1 MLIRNKEQLD
11 WVSNSVA
18 KAKVVAWDIEADSLD
33 HRRGKMVGYSL
44 AFGKFSCYIPVGDHY
59 ALGYSD
65 AEGLEPLRRAFSD
78 EGKVIAG
85 HNLKFDLHWV
95 SRLGLPFPKG
105 QIVDTMVCAWLADEN
120 RELGLKPLA
129 KHYLGYE
136 MTEFKEMLA
145 IGHEAAGKKHNEKA
159 TIYDVPIERLAEY
172 GALDAKATLELLP
185 ILLREVKREGQWE
198 TLWNTEMPFL
208 KVLFE
213 MEERGIRIDVD
224 EAKRLQNQ
232 AGDKLAY
239 LEATL
244 TEMAKSVG
252 FLKTKNKVKVREV
265 PFNPGSNHHLR
276 EVLFDKMGL
285 QPPDR
290 KTTTGQQSVDDASL
304 KTLQEQYPDNEFVT
318 TLLEYRELSK
328 LKSSFYD
335 ALVEQNIDGY
345 IYGSFSQCGTKTGR
359 LSSQNPNLQNLP
371 RSKEVR
377 RLFIAPEGYKLLC
390 SDLSQAELRVAAH
403 LSQDANLLDIYR
415 NDKDIHAETQAMLG
429 CAERVVAK
437 TFSFSTMYSAS
448 PRTIMN
454 NLRFNAGVKISLE
467 ESKEL
472 NDKWFASYPGINIW
486 KAKVV
491 EFLEANGYVANAFGR
506 KRRLPEI
513 WSNECRRTRSGD
525 LYFPLRERAKRQAVN
540 FLIQS
545 FVAEIMKLCMIRL
558 ADELRPL
565 GAFLV
570 SQIHDENLGYSP
582 DENVERACKIMED
595 VMTKTVTISVPLSS
609 DAHYAENWSEAK
621 G

>member
-1 MLIRNKEQLD
+1 MLIRNKEQLRQ
-11 WVSNSVA
+11 VSEAVA

-44 AFGKFSCYIPVGDHY
+44 AFNKFSCYIPIGEHY
-59 ALGYSD
+59 ALDYSD
-65 AEGLEPLRRAFSD
+65 EEGLEPLRRAFSD
-78 EGKVIAG
+78 ESKVIAG
-85 HNLKFDLHWV
+85 HNIKFDLHWV

-129 KHYLGYE
+129 KHYLGYD

-185 ILLREVKREGQWE
+185 ILLKEVKREGQWD
-198 TLWNTEMPFL
+198 TLWNVEMSFL

-213 MEERGIRIDVD
+213 MEERGIRINVD

-232 AGDKLAY
+232 ASDKLAY
-239 LEATL
+239 LEALL

-252 FLKTKNKVKVREV
+252 FLKTKNKVKIKEV

-290 KTTTGQQSVDDASL
+290 KTTTGQQSVDDGSL
-304 KTLQEQYPDNEFVT
+304 KILQEQYPDNEFVT

-328 LKSSFYD
+328 LRSSFYD
-335 ALVEQNIDGY
+335 ALVEQNIDGF
-345 IYGSFSQCGTKTGR
+345 IYGSFSQTGTKTSR
-359 LSSQNPNLQNLP
+359 LSSNSPNLQNLP

-377 RLFIAPEGYKLLC
+377 SIFIANEGYKLVVA
-390 SDLSQAELRVAAH
+390 DLNAAELRVAAH
-403 LSQDANLLDIYR
+403 LTQDKNLMAVYLSPDG
-415 NDKDIHAETQAMLG
+415 DIHSSTMQLLG
-429 CAERVVAK
+429 CERIVAK
-437 TFSFSTMYSAS
+437 VFNFSTLYSAS

-454 NLRFNAGVKISLE
+454 NLRFNAGVKLSLE
-467 ESKEL
+467 ECREL
-472 NDKWFASYPGINIW
+472 NEKWFASYPGINTW
-486 KAKVV
+486 KAKVF
-491 EFLEANGYVANAFGR
+491 EFLEQNGYVANEFGR

-513 WSNECRRTRSGD
+513 WSNECRKTYSGD
-525 LYFPLRERAKRQAVN
+525 LYFPKREGAKRQAANYLV
-540 FLIQS
+540 QS
-545 FVAEIMKLCMIRL
+545 FVAEVMKRAMIRL
-558 ADELRPL
+558 QDELRPL
-565 GAFLV
+565 GGFIV
-570 SQIHDENLGYSP
+570 SQVHDEVLC
-582 DENVERACKIMED
+582 NVPADKAEEACRLVEQ
-595 VMTKTVTISVPLSS
+595 VMTQTVTLSVPLKS
-609 DAHYAENWSEAK
+609 DAHYADNWSEAK